1 MSAARGSG
9 LLRCRSASILSTS
22 RTMYVSVCEGSR
34 GWLGCLD
41 RADSK
46 DGMDAVDELRVCRGT
61 GPRANAVV
69 DADREVCADAE
80 DKAVAEAD
88 ADGESGGRE
97 RMKSL
102 EDVFR

>member
-22 RTMYVSVCEGSR
+22 RAMYVSVCEGSR

-80 DKAVAEAD
+80 DEAVAEAD